1 MRKKHLLLQLLLP
14 FAALALAG
22 CLGYRTPL
30 LDPNA
35 GEPARPNPAGDAG
48 GDLAT
53 DRPSTDALPSPSC
66 QVEKRYVLLLDV
78 DGRLYR
84 FEADSLS
91 LTRLATVGCGDN
103 PLNSMTVSPI
113 GPAYI
118 SSRYGDLCS
127 VDTHTFTV
135 TRTPFIPLLVL
146 SSPYGMALLPDTS
159 AAGQTLY
166 IAVAGDTDVNHLK
179 RIDLS
184 TFALTSIGDISPA
197 VPWAELTA
205 GPTGELYGFA
215 VGQTESLLLNID
227 PKTASAIDVTRVP
240 AGFTDGAAFAL
251 VSWQDAFY
259 LFLGDGYS
267 GSSTVYRYRKGDTQV
282 TTLGAVGA
290 SIIGAG
296 VACAYN

>member
-1 MRKKHLLLQLLLP
+1 MRNKNLTLHVLLP
-14 FAALALAG
+14 FAVLALAG
-22 CLGYRTPL
+22 CLGYRTPM

-35 GEPARPNPAGDAG
+35 GESASPTGDAG
-48 GDLAT
+48 PDLGT
-53 DRPSTDALPSPSC
+53 DLPHTDAVAADLC
-66 QVEKRYVLLLDV
+66 QVEKRYVLLLGD

-91 LTRLATVGCGDN
+91 LTRLATVSCGSN
-103 PLNSMTVSPI
+103 HLNSMTVSSI

-118 SSRYGDLCS
+118 SSRSGDLCS
-127 VDTHTFTV
+127 VDAHTFMV
-135 TRTPFIPLLVL
+135 TRTAFSPLLVL
-146 SSPYGMALLPDTS
+146 SNPYGMALLPDAST
-159 AAGQTLY
+159 AGQTLY

-205 GPTGELYGFA
+205 GPNGELYGFA

-240 AGFTDGAAFAL
+240 AGFVSGAFAL

-259 LFLGDGYS
+259 LFLGEADS
-267 GSSTVYRYRKGDTQV
+267 SSSTVYLYRKGDTQV
-282 TTLGAVGA
+282 TTLGTVDA